1 MDVKNFKN
9 RRLMGEVFKL
19 DETTYKNLL
28 SMATSVDRE
37 NHIVVKNLIDSS
49 DIEANLPYVLMLYK
63 EAGYKNINLE
73 QDTIEKIKSFTG
85 ITYGNTLTWNHIY
98 EILHKNVNVNPIAMG
113 FFINRF
119 SEELGRQLENAGFTF
134 MEKYQL
140 TLIPKGK

>member
-1 MDVKNFKN
+1 MDVKNFKD

-28 SMATSVDRE
+28 SMAKSVDRE

-85 ITYGNTLTWNHIY
+85 ITYGNALTWNHIY

-119 SEELGRQLENAGFTF
+119 AEELGKQLEVAGFTF

>member
-19 DETTYKNLL
+19 DEVTYKNLL
-28 SMATSVDRE
+28 SMATSLDKE
-37 NHIVVKNLIDSS
+37 NMVVVKNLIDSS
-49 DIEANLPYVLMLYK
+49 DVEANLPYILMLYK
-63 EAGYKNINLE
+63 EAGYRNLALDE
-73 QDTIEKIKSFTG
+73 ATVEKIKGLTG
-85 ITYGNTLTWNHIY
+85 ITYGNALTWNNMY
-98 EILHKNVNVNPIAMG
+98 DILHKNVNIDPIAMG

-119 SEELGRQLENAGFTF
+119 ADELGKQLETAGFTF

>member
-19 DETTYKNLL
+19 DEVTYKNLL
-28 SMATSVDRE
+28 SMATSLDKE
-37 NHIVVKNLIDSS
+37 NMVVVKNLIDSS
-49 DIEANLPYVLMLYK
+49 DVEANLPYILMLYK
-63 EAGYKNINLE
+63 EAGYRNLALDE
-73 QDTIEKIKSFTG
+73 TTVEKIKGLTG
-85 ITYGNTLTWNHIY
+85 ITYGNALTWNQMYH
-98 EILHKNVNVNPIAMG
+98 ILHDNKNVDPIAMA

-119 SEELGRQLENAGFTF
+119 SDELGKQLEIAGFTF

>member
-19 DETTYKNLL
+19 DEVTYKNLL
-28 SMATSVDRE
+28 SMATSLDKE
-37 NHIVVKNLIDSS
+37 NMVVVKNLIDSA
-49 DIEANLPYVLMLYK
+49 DVEANLPYILMLYK
-63 EAGYKNINLE
+63 EAGYRNLALDE
-73 QDTIEKIKSFTG
+73 ATVEKIKGLTG
-85 ITYGNTLTWNHIY
+85 ITYGSALTWNQMYH
-98 EILHKNVNVNPIAMG
+98 ILHDNKNVDPVAMA

-119 SEELGRQLENAGFTF
+119 SDELGKQLEVAGFTF

>member
-1 MDVKNFKN
+1 
-9 RRLMGEVFKL
+9 MGEVFKL
-19 DETTYKNLL
+19 DESTYKNLL
-28 SMATSVDRE
+28 AMATSVDKE
-37 NHIVVKNLIDSS
+37 NHIVVKNIIDSA

-63 EAGYKNINLE
+63 EAGYKNIDLE

-85 ITYGNTLTWNHIY
+85 ITYGNTLTWNSIY
-98 EILHKNVNVNPIAMG
+98 EILHDAKNVDPVAMG

-119 SEELGRQLENAGFTF
+119 AEELGKQLSVAGFTF

>member
-28 SMATSVDRE
+28 SMAKSVDRE

-85 ITYGNTLTWNHIY
+85 ITYGNALTWNHIY
-98 EILHKNVNVNPIAMG
+98 EILHKNVNVDPVAMG

-119 SEELGRQLENAGFTF
+119 AEELGKQLETAGFTF

-140 TLIPKGK
+140 TLTPKGK